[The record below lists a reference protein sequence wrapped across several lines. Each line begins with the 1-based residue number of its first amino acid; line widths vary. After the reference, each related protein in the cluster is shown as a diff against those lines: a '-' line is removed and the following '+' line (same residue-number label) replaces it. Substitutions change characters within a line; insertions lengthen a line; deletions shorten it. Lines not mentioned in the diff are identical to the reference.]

1 MYNNSINTHQMKSHP
16 LGIDNPY
23 LIRGEIGST
32 RWGLYLK
39 NPFQKIAS
47 FRTQFDA
54 YDARREILKFEG
66 YDA

>member
-1 MYNNSINTHQMKSHP
+1 MKPYP

-32 RWGLYLK
+32 RWALYRRDS
-39 NPFQKIAS
+39 FQKIAS

-54 YDARREILKFEG
+54 YDARRALLKFEG
-66 YDA
+66 YNA